1 MQCRRIIFYQAVMPT
16 LQQLGCACCIPPLR
30 LAFICEYLQKIVYA
44 AYRV

>member
-16 LQQLGCACCIPPLR
+16 LRQLGCACCIPPLR
-30 LAFICEYLQKIVYA
+30 LAFVGEYLQKIVYA